1 MKRSF
6 AKKKRGRHGGGQM
19 RGEGHH
25 RNFQYSYIT
34 IIHYFVDN
42 IDNYINNNI
51 MILREYKRRF
61 NEDKYGERN
70 HRLKIQ

>member
-1 MKRSF
+1 MKILF
-6 AKKKRGRHGGGQM
+6 VKKKRGRDGGGQM
-19 RGEGHH
+19 KGEAHH

-42 IDNYINNNI
+42 IDNNI

-61 NEDKYGERN
+61 NEDKCGERN

>member
-1 MKRSF
+1 MKRLF
-6 AKKKRGRHGGGQM
+6 VKKKRGRDGGGQM
-19 RGEGHH
+19 KGEAHH

-42 IDNYINNNI
+42 IDNNI

-61 NEDKYGERN
+61 NEDKCGERN